1 MAAKINLSDQEQAL
15 MQNREWILTKQQITE
30 KIYDLLGEQV
40 PVIESALSGL
50 HMQVP
55 DWQRV
60 SAKIYRGE
68 SYRRFPYVM
77 LDYPR
82 LYTGEDALAIRTL
95 FWWGHYLSVSLQLS
109 GKYKRLFTE
118 QDGTRAEASSW
129 VLWASE
135 SPWEHDLDAFA
146 VVEWNKA
153 HKEECSRLI
162 RQQSFIKLTTRIS
175 LENPAVWETQ
185 LEESYRQIARWISC
199 PNGETVL

>member
-1 MAAKINLSDQEQAL
+1 
-15 MQNREWILTKQQITE
+15 MQDREWILTKQRITG
-30 KIYDLLGEQV
+30 KIYDLLGNQV
-40 PVIESALSGL
+40 PVIETALTGL
-50 HMQVP
+50 EKQEP

-82 LYTGEDALAIRTL
+82 LYAGEDALAIRTF
-95 FWWGHYLSVSLQLS
+95 FWWGHFLSVSLQLS
-109 GKYKRLFTE
+109 GKHKRLFAE
-118 QDGTRAEASSW
+118 QEGYEAEATGW
-129 VLWASE
+129 LLWASE

-153 HKEECSRLI
+153 HKEICSRLI

-175 LENPAVWETQ
+175 LENWATWEKQ
-185 LEESYRQIARWISC
+185 LEEAYRQIARWINC
-199 PNGETVL
+199 PTDGKVL